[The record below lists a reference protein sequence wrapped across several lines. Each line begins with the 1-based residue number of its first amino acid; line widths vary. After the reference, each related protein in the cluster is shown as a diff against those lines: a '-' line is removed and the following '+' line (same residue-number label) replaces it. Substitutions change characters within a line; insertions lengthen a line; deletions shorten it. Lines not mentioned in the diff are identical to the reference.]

1 MENLK
6 NIKEAIFVI
15 DMNNGFCEKGNLA
28 DPSIKHIVPNIRENI
43 RKTLKNKG
51 ALFFVNDKHA
61 SKSVEL
67 TRYASHCATE
77 EEQKTIKELAIFE
90 PYATKIFYKNST
102 CALFAPGVM
111 ETILKMEN
119 IQTIRITGCCTDI
132 CIMNFA
138 VALRNFLDE
147 TNLNIN
153 IEVPINAVET
163 FHIPGVHDRI
173 EANNFGYRV
182 MEQNGIRLVKE
193 LK

>member
-90 PYATKIFYKNST
+90 PYATKIFYKNNGIYT
-102 CALFAPGVM
+102 KRKNNKKINAY
-111 ETILKMEN
+111 
-119 IQTIRITGCCTDI
+119 
-132 CIMNFA
+132 
-138 VALRNFLDE
+138 
-147 TNLNIN
+147 IN
-153 IEVPINAVET
+153 IIKETAPAVLLDWGSKVLGARPKNDALYRNVIFFLRKLVVISYLIDADILFLIKYIDDVGERPSHDVP
-163 FHIPGVHDRI
+163 
-173 EANNFGYRV
+173 
-182 MEQNGIRLVKE
+182 
-193 LK
+193 

>member
-43 RKTLKNKG
+43 RKTLKNGG
-51 ALFFVNDKHA
+51 ALFFVNDKHT

-67 TRYASHCATE
+67 TRYAPHCDTE

-102 CALFAPGVM
+102 MCF
-111 ETILKMEN
+111 
-119 IQTIRITGCCTDI
+119 IRTWC
-132 CIMNFA
+132 N
-138 VALRNFLDE
+138 R
-147 TNLNIN
+147 
-153 IEVPINAVET
+153 
-163 FHIPGVHDRI
+163 
-173 EANNFGYRV
+173 NNFKNGKYSNNSNNRMLYRY
-182 MEQNGIRLVKE
+182 LYYE
-193 LK
+193 LYSCLKKLFR